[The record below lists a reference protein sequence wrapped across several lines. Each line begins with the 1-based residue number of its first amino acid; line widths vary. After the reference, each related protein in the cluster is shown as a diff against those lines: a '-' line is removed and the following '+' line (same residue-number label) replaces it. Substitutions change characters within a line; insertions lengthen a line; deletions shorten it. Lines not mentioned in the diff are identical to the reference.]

1 MPTRAPHLATKKSSA
16 EKPRFEIKKTNA
28 SKDRMSIASIPT
40 RIFMAKKSRLGTK
53 RGARNGSKLTRS
65 PPCPKLAVATT
76 RKRAASPSDET

>member
-1 MPTRAPHLATKKSSA
+1 
-16 EKPRFEIKKTNA
+16 
-28 SKDRMSIASIPT
+28 MSIASIPT